1 MTRREEPE
9 FYAIA
14 ARSYKQREGKTAL
27 GEFSRSVQERIFHP
41 QFSSSL
47 SDHSLGTN

>member
-14 ARSYKQREGKTAL
+14 PRSYKQREEKSGTAIITRSKKKKTP
-27 GEFSRSVQERIFHP
+27 GH
-41 QFSSSL
+41 
-47 SDHSLGTN
+47 